1 MPDWGNGDFFVYLS
15 KRYRSWPV
23 DITTLIGIAV
33 AFGLVFISILMGGDG
48 TWFINYPSIMIV
60 MGGTMGAT
68 LLSYPLSEVLGVFKV
83 AKNVFLH
90 RSQIAGEFI
99 PLMSGFAKKARQ
111 EGILSFESQLKD
123 IKDPFLARGIQMA
136 IDGMESSSIEDV
148 MSIEIQYLEE
158 RHRLGSEIF
167 TTMGTFAPA
176 VGMLGTIIG
185 LVQMLMQMEDPSQIG
200 APMAVALLTTFYG
213 TMLANLLFLP
223 VAGKL
228 KTRSKQEVLVKQ
240 MILEGVI
247 AIQSGDNHRVVE
259 QKLKAFIAPKAR
271 LTAGAEPAKA

>member
-1 MPDWGNGDFFVYLS
+1 M
-15 KRYRSWPV
+15 
-23 DITTLIGIAV
+23 DITTLIGIVV
-33 AFGLVFISILMGGDG
+33 AFGLVIVSILMGGDG
-48 TWFINYPSIMIV
+48 TWFINYPSVMIV
-60 MGGTMGAT
+60 GGGTMGAT

-90 RSQIAGEFI
+90 RSQLAGELI
-99 PLMSGFAKKARQ
+99 PLMSGFAKAARQ

-123 IKDPFLARGIQMA
+123 IEDPFLARGIQMA
-136 IDGMESSSIEDV
+136 IDGMESSAIEDV
-148 MSIEIQYLEE
+148 MSIEIEYLEM

-167 TTMGTFAPA
+167 TTMGTYAPA

-185 LVQMLMQMEDPSQIG
+185 LVQMLMQMADPSQIG

-213 TMLANLLFLP
+213 TLLANLLFLP

-228 KTRSKQEVLVKQ
+228 KTRSKQEVQVKQ

-247 AIQSGDNHRVVE
+247 SIQSGDNHRVVE
-259 QKLKAFIAPKAR
+259 QKLKAFIAPAAR
-271 LTAGAEPAKA
+271 MLAGQEPAKA